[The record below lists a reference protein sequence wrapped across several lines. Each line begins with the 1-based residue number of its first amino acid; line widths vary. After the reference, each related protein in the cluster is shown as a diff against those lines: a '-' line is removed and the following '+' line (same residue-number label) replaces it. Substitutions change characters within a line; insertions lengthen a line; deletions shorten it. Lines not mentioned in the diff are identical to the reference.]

1 MIQPVVQDKNTNSM
15 PLHTA
20 EIRRESRGAFVT
32 SFGLDEFPGL
42 GAVSSQR
49 STTDDS
55 RNTSSTAWS
64 TPHERP
70 STPVLPS
77 AKPTTMISQVSH
89 MGAVS
94 SQSSTADSS
103 KSSSVWSTR
112 REASP
117 RPPTP
122 VLPSAKP
129 AILTSQIPQ
138 SAAPSMKTGAVMPAS
153 SSNTFRNIP
162 KGVFVVCD
170 DFLQKNLKRGASIY
184 EKVKACKGC
193 EIRSK
198 LKYAV
203 WCDNS
208 KQWQLIRPYPAE
220 KVPANV
226 AFSECGQYSTN
237 KPCRRTPCT
246 YAHGQQELIM
256 WTMEREASKSID

>member
-1 MIQPVVQDKNTNSM
+1 M

-20 EIRRESRGAFVT
+20 ETRRERGGAFVA
-32 SFGLDEFPGL
+32 SFELDEFPGL
-42 GAVSSQR
+42 GAVSSQS
-49 STTDDS
+49 STTDTS
-55 RNTSSTAWS
+55 RNTSTAWS
-64 TPHERP
+64 TPHKASQRP

-77 AKPTTMISQVSH
+77 AKPTTTTMTSQVSH

-103 KSSSVWSTR
+103 KSTLSSAWSTR
-112 REASP
+112 LEASP
-117 RPPTP
+117 RLPTP

-138 SAAPSMKTGAVMPAS
+138 SAAPSMKTGAVMPVS
-153 SSNTFRNIP
+153 SSNTFRKIP

-184 EKVKACKGC
+184 EKSKACKGC

-226 AFSECGQYSTN
+226 AFSECGLYSTN
-237 KPCRRTPCT
+237 RPCRWTSCT
-246 YAHGQQELIM
+246 FAHGQQELIM
-256 WTMEREASKSID
+256 WTMEREGSK